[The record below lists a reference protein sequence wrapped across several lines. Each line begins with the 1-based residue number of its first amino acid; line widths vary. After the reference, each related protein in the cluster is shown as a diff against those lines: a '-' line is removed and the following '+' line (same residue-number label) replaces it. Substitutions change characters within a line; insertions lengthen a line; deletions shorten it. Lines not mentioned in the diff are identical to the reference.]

1 MPPSLILILSLSKD
15 APEFLQRRSSQPRQ
29 ARMFSGL
36 MRIFASVVLFLLA
49 LAPSFAGS
57 ITDATGRRVEIPDK
71 IERVLPAGQ
80 PAAAIVYALA
90 PQKMLGW
97 PRKPNAAG
105 MAFLLPEV
113 RALPEIG
120 LLVREGKV
128 NEAAIAAMKPD
139 LIFDYGALAPD
150 YLDAAKAAQAHTGVP
165 YLVFDGALEKTPELL
180 RLLGPALGAA
190 ERGEA
195 LAAAADRILAL
206 TRERAAQRQRAGTIR
221 FYYSRSDDGLSTA
234 TSAAHSTDVMRL
246 LGLENVADG
255 SPSALPQVTRE
266 QVAAWQ
272 PEVIFAPN
280 PGFIKA
286 FAAPEWQGVPAVA
299 AKRVF
304 AAPRPPFGWIDEP
317 PSLNRLLGLLWM
329 GRLLYPAAYPEDMR
343 EEAKDFYRRFY
354 QVEPSEAQLDGLLR

>member
-1 MPPSLILILSLSKD
+1 MIAGAKAGFVFIGVLLLSL
-15 APEFLQRRSSQPRQ
+15 AP
-29 ARMFSGL
+29 A
-36 MRIFASVVLFLLA
+36 
-49 LAPSFAGS
+49 FAGS

-90 PQKMLGW
+90 PEKMLGW

-113 RALPEIG
+113 RELPEIG
-120 LLVREGKV
+120 TLLREGKV

-139 LIFDYGALAPD
+139 LIVDYGSLAPD
-150 YLDAAKAAQAHTGVP
+150 FIEAAKQAQERTGVP
-165 YLVFDGALEKTPELL
+165 YIVFDGALEKTPELL
-180 RLLGPALGAA
+180 RLLGPALAAA
-190 ERGEA
+190 ERGEM
-195 LAAAADRILAL
+195 LAAAAERILAL
-206 TRERAAQRQRAGTIR
+206 TRERVAERQRAGTIR

-234 TSAAHSTDVMRL
+234 TSVAHSTDVMRL
-246 LGLENVADG
+246 LGLVNVADG

-266 QVAAWQ
+266 QVVAWN

-286 FAAPEWQGVPAVA
+286 FAAPEWQSVAAVA
-299 AKRVF
+299 AKHVF

-329 GRLLYPAAYPEDMR
+329 GRLLYPTAYPEDMR
-343 EEAKDFYRRFY
+343 EEAKSFYRRFY
-354 QVEPSEAQLDGLLR
+354 QVEPSAVQLDGLLR

>member
-1 MPPSLILILSLSKD
+1 MISGIRPIFTLSLVFMLS
-15 APEFLQRRSSQPRQ
+15 
-29 ARMFSGL
+29 
-36 MRIFASVVLFLLA
+36 I
-49 LAPSFAGS
+49 APSFAGS
-57 ITDATGRRVEIPDK
+57 ITDATGRRVEIPATV
-71 IERVLPAGQ
+71 ERVLPAGQ

-113 RALPEIG
+113 RELPEIG
-120 LLVREGKV
+120 TLLREGKV
-128 NEAAIAAMKPD
+128 NDSAITAMKPD
-139 LIFDYGALAPD
+139 LIVDYGSLAPD
-150 YLDAAKAAQAHTGVP
+150 YLEAAKQAQGRTGVP
-165 YLVFDGALEKTPELL
+165 YIVFDGALEKTPELL

-195 LAAAADRILAL
+195 LAAAAERFLAL
-206 TRERAAQRQRAGTIR
+206 TRERGAERQRAGTIR

-255 SPSALPQVTRE
+255 GPSALPQVTRE
-266 QVAAWQ
+266 QVIAWN
-272 PEVIFAPN
+272 PEVVFAPN

-286 FAAPEWQGVPAVA
+286 FAAPEWQGVAAVS

-317 PSLNRLLGLLWM
+317 PSLNRLLGLVWM

-343 EEAKDFYRRFY
+343 EEAKSFYRRFY

>member
-1 MPPSLILILSLSKD
+1 MIRGIRPLFALSLVR
-15 APEFLQRRSSQPRQ
+15 L
-29 ARMFSGL
+29 
-36 MRIFASVVLFLLA
+36 VLLTPA
-49 LAPSFAGS
+49 FAGS
-57 ITDATGRRVEIPDK
+57 ITDATGRRVEIPVK
-71 IERVLPAGQ
+71 VERVLPAGQ

-105 MAFLLPEV
+105 MTFLLPEV

-120 LLVREGKV
+120 TLVREGKV

-139 LIFDYGALAPD
+139 LIVDYGSLAPD
-150 YLDAAKAAQAHTGVP
+150 YLEAAKQAQERTGVP
-165 YLVFDGALEKTPELL
+165 YIVFEGALEKTPELL
-180 RLLGPALGAA
+180 RLLGPALGAT

-195 LAAAADRILAL
+195 LAAEAERMLAL
-206 TRERAAQRQRAGTIR
+206 TRERAAARQRAGTIH

-255 SPSALPQVTRE
+255 NPSALPQVTRE
-266 QVAAWQ
+266 QVVAWN
-272 PEVIFAPN
+272 PDVIFAPN

-286 FAAPEWQGVPAVA
+286 FAEPEWQGVAAVT

-329 GRLLYPAAYPEDMR
+329 GRLLYPTAYPEDMR
-343 EEAKDFYRRFY
+343 EEARSFYRRFY

>member
-1 MPPSLILILSLSKD
+1 MIG
-15 APEFLQRRSSQPRQ
+15 
-29 ARMFSGL
+29 GL
-36 MRIFASVVLFLLA
+36 MRIFVSVAALLLLLA
-49 LAPSFAGS
+49 SARAAS

-113 RALPEIG
+113 RELPEIG

-128 NEAAIAAMKPD
+128 NEAAITAMKPD
-139 LIFDYGALAPD
+139 LIFDYGSPAPD

-165 YLVFDGALEKTPELL
+165 YLVFDGALENTPAILQIMG
-180 RLLGPALGAA
+180 RALSAA
-190 ERGEA
+190 ERGDA
-195 LAAAADRILAL
+195 LAAEAERILAL
-206 TRERAAQRQRAGTIR
+206 TRERAAARQRAGTIR

-234 TSAAHSTDVMRL
+234 TSAAHSTDVMRF

-255 SPSALPQVTRE
+255 SSSALPQVTRE
-266 QVAAWQ
+266 QVVAWN

-286 FAAPEWQGVPAVA
+286 FAAPEWQGVAAVA

-304 AAPRPPFGWIDEP
+304 AAPRPPFGWVDEP
-317 PSLNRLLGLLWM
+317 PSLNRLLGLLWV

-343 EEAKDFYRRFY
+343 EAARSFYRRFY

>member
-1 MPPSLILILSLSKD
+1 MI
-15 APEFLQRRSSQPRQ
+15 R
-29 ARMFSGL
+29 GL
-36 MRIFASVVLFLLA
+36 MQIVVSLAILLLA

-57 ITDATGRRVEIPDK
+57 VTDATGRRVEIPAK
-71 IERVLPAGQ
+71 VERVLPAGQ

-105 MAFLLPEV
+105 MAFLLPTV
-113 RALPEIG
+113 RELPEVG
-120 LLVREGKV
+120 TLLREGKV
-128 NEAAIAAMKPD
+128 NEAVIAAMKPD
-139 LIFDYGALAPD
+139 LIVDYGSLDPD
-150 YLDAAKAAQAHTGVP
+150 YLEAAKQARDQMGVP
-165 YLVFDGALEKTPELL
+165 YIVFDGALEKTPELL

-195 LAAAADRILAL
+195 LAAAAERLLAL
-206 TRERAAQRQRAGTIR
+206 TRERAAERQRAGTIR
-221 FYYSRSDDGLSTA
+221 FYYSRSNDGLSTA
-234 TSAAHSTDVMRL
+234 TSMAHSTDVMRL

-255 SPSALPQVTRE
+255 SASALPQVTHE
-266 QVAAWQ
+266 QVLAWN
-272 PEVIFAPN
+272 PDVIFAPN

-286 FAAPEWQGVPAVA
+286 FAAPEWQGVTAVT

-317 PSLNRLLGLLWM
+317 PSLNRLLGLFWM

-343 EEAKDFYRRFY
+343 EEARSFYRRFY
-354 QVEPSEAQLDGLLR
+354 QVEPSDAQLDSLLR

>member
-1 MPPSLILILSLSKD
+1 MI
-15 APEFLQRRSSQPRQ
+15 RSIRS
-29 ARMFSGL
+29 
-36 MRIFASVVLFLLA
+36 LLA
-49 LAPSFAGS
+49 LVLVLPLLLAPARADSVV
-57 ITDATGRRVEIPDK
+57 DATGRRIELPAK

-113 RALPEIG
+113 RELPQIG
-120 LLVREGKV
+120 NLVREGKV
-128 NEAAIAAMKPD
+128 DETAITAMKPD
-139 LIFDYGALAPD
+139 LIFDYGSLAPD
-150 YLDAAKAAQAHTGVP
+150 YLAAAEEAQDHTGIP
-165 YLVFDGALEKTPELL
+165 YIVFDGALEETPELL

-190 ERGEA
+190 ERGNA
-195 LAAAADRILAL
+195 LAAEAARILAL
-206 TRERAAQRQRAGTIR
+206 TRDRAAERQRAGTLR

-234 TSAAHSTDVMRL
+234 TSAAHSTDVTRL

-255 SPSALPQVTRE
+255 NPSALPQVRRE
-266 QVAAWQ
+266 QVLAWN
-272 PEVIFAPN
+272 PDVIFAPN
-280 PGFIKA
+280 AGFVKA
-286 FAAPEWQGVPAVA
+286 FSAPDWQDVAAVA

-329 GRLLYPAAYPEDMR
+329 GHLLYPAAYPEDMR
-343 EEAKDFYRRFY
+343 QEAKSFYRRFY
-354 QVEPSEAQLDGLLR
+354 QVEPSEAQLDSLLR

>member
-1 MPPSLILILSLSKD
+1 MINGIRSALALVIVLPLSL
-15 APEFLQRRSSQPRQ
+15 APAL
-29 ARMFSGL
+29 AG
-36 MRIFASVVLFLLA
+36 SVV
-49 LAPSFAGS
+49 
-57 ITDATGRRVEIPDK
+57 DATGRRIELPDK
-71 IERVLPAGQ
+71 VERVLPAGQ
-80 PAAAIVYALA
+80 PAAAIIYALA

-113 RALPEIG
+113 RELPEIG
-120 LLVREGKV
+120 NLVREGKV
-128 NEAAIAAMKPD
+128 NEAAIATMKPD
-139 LIFDYGALAPD
+139 LVVDYGSLAPD
-150 YLDAAKAAQAHTGVP
+150 YLAAAKEAQEHTGVP
-165 YLVFDGALEKTPELL
+165 YIVFDGALEQTPELL
-180 RLLGPALGAA
+180 RLLGSALRAT
-190 ERGEA
+190 ERGDA
-195 LAAAADRILAL
+195 LAAEAARILAL
-206 TRERAAQRQRAGTIR
+206 TRDRAPARQRAGTIR

-266 QVAAWQ
+266 QVVAWN
-272 PEVIFAPN
+272 PDVIFAPN

-286 FAAPEWQGVPAVA
+286 FAAPEWRGVGAVE

-329 GRLLYPAAYPEDMR
+329 GHLLHPAAYPEDMR
-343 EEAKDFYRRFY
+343 HEAKDFYRRFY
-354 QVEPSEAQLDGLLR
+354 QMEPSEAQLDNLLR

>member
-1 MPPSLILILSLSKD
+1 MIRGIGSIFVLVFTLLPSI
-15 APEFLQRRSSQPRQ
+15 
-29 ARMFSGL
+29 
-36 MRIFASVVLFLLA
+36 ASVRA
-49 LAPSFAGS
+49 AS
-57 ITDATGRRVEIPDK
+57 ITDATGRQVEIPAK
-71 IERVLPAGQ
+71 VERVLPAGQ
-80 PAAAIVYALA
+80 PAAGIVYALA

-113 RALPEIG
+113 RELPEIG
-120 LLVREGKV
+120 TLLREGKV

-139 LIFDYGALAPD
+139 LIVDYGSLAPD
-150 YLDAAKAAQAHTGVP
+150 YLEAAKQAQERTGVP
-165 YLVFDGALEKTPELL
+165 YIVFDGALEKTPELL

-190 ERGEA
+190 ARGEA
-195 LAAAADRILAL
+195 LAAAAEHILAL
-206 TRERAAQRQRAGTIR
+206 TRERAAARERAGTIR

-266 QVAAWQ
+266 QVIAWN
-272 PEVIFAPN
+272 PDVIFAPN
-280 PGFIKA
+280 PSFIKA
-286 FAAPEWQGVPAVA
+286 FAAPEWQAVA
-299 AKRVF
+299 AVTAKRVV

-343 EEAKDFYRRFY
+343 EEAKSFYRRFY
-354 QVEPSEAQLDGLLR
+354 QVEPSEAQLDALVR